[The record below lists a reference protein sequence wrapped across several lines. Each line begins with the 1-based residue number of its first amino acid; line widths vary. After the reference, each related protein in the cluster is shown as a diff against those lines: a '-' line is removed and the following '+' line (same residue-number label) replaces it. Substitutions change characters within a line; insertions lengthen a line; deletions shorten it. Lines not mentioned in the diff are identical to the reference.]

1 MAGRLGRS
9 KAVVV
14 VVALALAAC
23 SGDDDED
30 ASADASSRTTTTLAP
45 EPTITTTV
53 AAPPLY
59 SFDGSV
65 PAPAL
70 NITGDDFDAIF
81 RSLNAYLSW
90 LYAHN
95 PDAELV
101 GEVAAFG
108 SAQYDTIARDI
119 DDVAGRGLRIYDD
132 AAVESVA
139 VADTADGVV
148 TLRVRYSGGRRVLID
163 ETANVVDDTSFA
175 PLEQIVLL
183 SASPSAQWRVAS
195 ISNSD
200 GDSVEVNE

>member
-70 NITGDDFDAIF
+70 NITGDDFDAIY
-81 RSLNAYLSW
+81 RSLDTYQSW
-90 LYAHN
+90 LYSHN
-95 PDAELV
+95 PDVELV
-101 GEVAAFG
+101 DEIATFG
-108 SAQYDTIARDI
+108 SDVFNTITDDLREVVDEESRLYSDTISI
-119 DDVAGRGLRIYDD
+119 
-132 AAVESVA
+132 ESVE
-139 VADTADGVV
+139 VADTADGIV
-148 TLRVRYSGGRRVLID
+148 TLRVSNTAGQLVLVD
-163 ETANVVDDTSFA
+163 ETGTTTDSSALD
-175 PLEQIVLL
+175 PIEQIVLL
-183 SASPSAQWRVAS
+183 SRHPDGRWLLSSASNIEDDPVV
-195 ISNSD
+195 I
-200 GDSVEVNE
+200 E